1 MISRKT
7 LRVTLGA
14 AIAGGSIVAVAAL
27 GQLRS
32 RGIGGGLEIP
42 TTRVKRGDIALKVYT
57 TGELRPTRSGM
68 MVAPPVAGTLQ
79 IVHLAPTG
87 TRVKAGDLVLEFD
100 PSEQEFNLE
109 QNRYDLRQAEQEI
122 TKLKASSAVQVAED
136 QVALLKAKFDVRR
149 AELEVL
155 KKDFISAIDA
165 QKNDLTLEETKR
177 RLAQLEQDVPS
188 REASNRSAM
197 AVLEEKRNKARL
209 AMSQAEKNI
218 QNMRM
223 TAAFSGLVAVK
234 ENRDASG
241 GMFFGG
247 MTLPEYRQGD
257 LVFSGRF
264 VAEVLEVDQMEIQA
278 KISESDRGNVNP
290 GQPVEVKLDA
300 IPGRTLRGTVKS
312 VAGAASRN
320 MWGGDPMRRFDA
332 TFQLDA
338 QSAAAAPAS
347 RPASLRPGVTAQV
360 IILGDQIRNALYLPR
375 QALFDKDNQPIVYIR
390 RGGKFEPQKV
400 TIKNRTESFVVVEG
414 VGEGT
419 EVALVNPEEQG
430 KRQNKG
436 PAGPA
441 GVAGGGR

>member
-1 MISRKT
+1 MISRKA
-7 LRVTLGA
+7 LRVTLGVA
-14 AIAGGSIVAVAAL
+14 LAGGSIVAVAAL

-87 TRVKAGDLVLEFD
+87 TRVKAGDVVLEFD

-165 QKNDLTLEETKR
+165 QKNDLTLEEAKR
-177 RLAQLEQDVPS
+177 HVAQLEQDVPS

-218 QNMRM
+218 QNMRL

-241 GMFFGG
+241 GIFFGG

-290 GQPVEVKLDA
+290 GQPVEVRLDA
-300 IPGRTLRGTVKS
+300 IPGRTFRGTVKN

-332 TFQLDA
+332 TFQLDG
-338 QSAAAAPAS
+338 QSAAAPAS
-347 RPASLRPGVTAQV
+347 GSASLRPGVTVQV

-375 QALFDKDNQPIVYIR
+375 QALFDKDSQPIVYIR
-390 RGGKFEPQKV
+390 RGSNFEPQKV

-419 EVALVNPEEQG
+419 EVALINPEEQG